1 MWIRLAVMEGCRNQN
16 LCLTHCLSHCLLHHH
31 RHCQPRTL
39 SRRRLAATNGLRAHK
54 FPPQHSRPA
63 VVVVVE
69 PCAQQRAH
77 AQAHMRARSPTTHHH
92 LLAAGEAG
100 FTWGQPLVKCPNPH
114 ARGRGVVHNSAHART
129 HKRFDATS
137 ALLSF
142 CAGRECC
149 GGNADVEVGI
159 PTFGRL
165 EFVRES
171 GRTPDNEIIV
181 IDYGSEDTDGYAS
194 LPLLLSGSDSETE
207 HEAGTGDG
215 STDDETDN
223 ESNDGLLQA
232 KSARARVCV
241 CV

>member
-1 MWIRLAVMEGCRNQN
+1 MRAGEYLVDSVSSDGRLRNQN

-114 ARGRGVVHNSAHART
+114 ARGRGVVHNRGHRNLRGDRGASPAREG
-129 HKRFDATS
+129 AV
-137 ALLSF
+137 
-142 CAGRECC
+142 C
-149 GGNADVEVGI
+149 
-159 PTFGRL
+159 
-165 EFVRES
+165 
-171 GRTPDNEIIV
+171 
-181 IDYGSEDTDGYAS
+181 
-194 LPLLLSGSDSETE
+194 
-207 HEAGTGDG
+207 
-215 STDDETDN
+215 
-223 ESNDGLLQA
+223 
-232 KSARARVCV
+232 ARASTRARGVPNSTRGV
-241 CV
+241 RAAANALSIVKNELENRGDELPPFFSSGTTHHTDRHETQLQKLR

>member
-1 MWIRLAVMEGCRNQN
+1 MGGVDAGLADKPRARVRRAVCVCKVCKGRGCKGCVRVSTLWIRLAVMEGCRNQN

-31 RHCQPRTL
+31 RHCQPRAL

-114 ARGRGVVHNSAHART
+114 ARV
-129 HKRFDATS
+129 AT
-137 ALLSF
+137 
-142 CAGRECC
+142 
-149 GGNADVEVGI
+149 V
-159 PTFGRL
+159 
-165 EFVRES
+165 
-171 GRTPDNEIIV
+171 
-181 IDYGSEDTDGYAS
+181 
-194 LPLLLSGSDSETE
+194 
-207 HEAGTGDG
+207 
-215 STDDETDN
+215 
-223 ESNDGLLQA
+223 
-232 KSARARVCV
+232 ARAS
-241 CV
+241 